1 VGGGEAAIVYVRSAI
16 RGIFG
21 ALTGAWWLAV
31 TIVPSVSLLD
41 PPRLRRCVLAVS
53 VMSDLD
59 LTPHAEGVLLPGRS
73 GAFVDWA
80 AIGQAVGDFDPFGSI
95 ARRRVETLLR
105 LHRLVVD
112 LGEDAVP
119 AFHAAS
125 RVIALPA
132 GHAEHPGAGWAQETL
147 RGEVLELGIGAHGLL
162 GELEWTTPVPPSVLR
177 ALGVDGRHWW
187 PRLREHVD
195 RMGALSA
202 ARLRRDG
209 GAGLIRPVGGCD
221 VLALLSSRT
230 LRRHVA
236 QSDGSGMRSVA
247 LPTRRRGWYDISRID
262 PQFVQAAWSMTDD
275 VEQGLPQPVLVT
287 ADDVTLP
294 FAIA

>member
-1 VGGGEAAIVYVRSAI
+1 M
-16 RGIFG
+16 
-21 ALTGAWWLAV
+21 
-31 TIVPSVSLLD
+31 TIVLSVTLLD
-41 PPRLRRCVLAVS
+41 PPRLRQCVLAVS

-59 LTPHAEGVLLPGRS
+59 LTPHADGVLLPGSS

-80 AIGQAVGDFDPFGSI
+80 AIGQAVGDFDPCGSV

-105 LHRLVVD
+105 LHRLTVD

-119 AFHAAS
+119 AFHASS
-125 RVIALPA
+125 RVVALPA
-132 GHAEHPGAGWAQETL
+132 DHSEHPGPGWAQESL
-147 RGEVLELGIGAHGLL
+147 RGDVLHLGIGVHGLL
-162 GELEWTTPVPPSVLR
+162 GEVERTTPVPPSVLR

-202 ARLRRDG
+202 ARLGRDG
-209 GAGLIRPVGGCD
+209 ASGLIRPVGGCD

-230 LRRHVA
+230 LRRHLA
-236 QSDGSGMRSVA
+236 QSDGSGMRSLAV
-247 LPTRRRGWYDISRID
+247 PTRRRGWYDVSRVD
-262 PQFVQAAWSMTDD
+262 AQFVQAAWSLTD
-275 VEQGLPQPVLVT
+275 EPERGLPQPVLVT
-287 ADDVTLP
+287 ADEVTLP